1 MSLLEVRNVTKRFG
15 GLLAND
21 SIEFSVETGTIFAVI
36 GPNGAGKTTLF
47 NTVAGAFAPSQGEVA
62 FRGQIISGQ
71 PVHKIAQAG
80 LVRTYQLVQLFKT
93 LTVAE
98 NVMVGFH
105 RVTSGGVLA
114 ALLRKPS
121 TQRQERMIEARTRE
135 ILEFVG
141 LTHRADVAA
150 DLLPYGE
157 QRLLEVARAL
167 AASPT
172 MLLLDEPAAGLN
184 TEETESL
191 ARVIQRVNESGVTI
205 MLIEHDMSFIMRV
218 AHRIAVL
225 DFGRKIA
232 EGTPEEIR
240 AHPDVIAAYLGG
252 TEGFD
257 D

>member
-1 MSLLEVRNVTKRFG
+1 MTMLDIRDITKRFG
-15 GLLAND
+15 GLVAND
-21 SIEFSVETGTIFAVI
+21 SIAFTVEAGQIFAVI

-47 NTVAGAFAPSQGEVA
+47 NMVAGTFPPSEGEVA
-62 FRGQIISGQ
+62 FDGAVISGRS
-71 PVHKIAQAG
+71 VAEIAQSG
-80 LVRTYQLVQLFKT
+80 LVRTYQLVQLFKQM
-93 LTVAE
+93 TVAE

-105 RVTSGGVLA
+105 RVTTGGVFS
-114 ALLRKPS
+114 ALVRPPGVR
-121 TQRQERMIEARTRE
+121 RQEREIREKTAE

-141 LTHRADVAA
+141 LSHRADVTA

-167 AASPT
+167 AAGPKL
-172 MLLLDEPAAGLN
+172 LLLDEPAAGLN
-184 TEETESL
+184 TEETAEL
-191 ARVIQRVNESGVTI
+191 ARVVRKVNENGVTI
-205 MLIEHDMSFIMRV
+205 MLIEHDMGLVMQI

-240 AHPDVIAAYLGG
+240 AHPEVIAAYLGG
-252 TEGFD
+252 TEGYD

>member
-1 MSLLEVRNVTKRFG
+1 MAMLAIQGITKRFG
-15 GLLAND
+15 GLVAND
-21 SIEFSVETGTIFAVI
+21 DVTFQVEKGQIFAVI

-47 NTVAGAFAPSQGEVA
+47 NMIAGTFPPSEGEVVFDGA
-62 FRGQIISGQ
+62 AISGR
-71 PVHKIAQAG
+71 PVARIAQAG
-80 LVRTYQLVQLFKT
+80 LVRTYQLVQLFKA

-105 RVTSGGVLA
+105 RVTTGGVFS
-114 ALLRKPS
+114 ALLRPPAIR
-121 TQRQERMIEARTRE
+121 RQEREIAARATE
-135 ILEFVG
+135 ILDFVG
-141 LTHRADVAA
+141 LSHRANVTA

-167 AASPT
+167 AASPKL
-172 MLLLDEPAAGLN
+172 LLLDEPAAGLN
-184 TEETESL
+184 TEETAEL
-191 ARVIQRVNESGVTI
+191 ARVVRKVNENGVTI
-205 MLIEHDMSFIMRV
+205 MLIEHDMGLVMQI

-225 DFGRKIA
+225 DYGRKIA

-252 TEGFD
+252 TEGYD